1 MELSIFQD
9 NLENTVPFYPMA
21 IDLIPDITETI
32 EIDLVTNSS
41 GHHVWILNNQTQRA
55 NYNDPLLLLAHQK
68 NFSYP
73 LDPEWN
79 VYNFGRYR
87 SIRIVMNNKY
97 QSAHPMHL
105 HGHTFVRHSITL

>member
-1 MELSIFQD
+1 M
-9 NLENTVPFYPMA
+9 
-21 IDLIPDITETI
+21 
-32 EIDLVTNSS
+32 
-41 GHHVWILNNQTQRA
+41 NNQTQRA
-55 NYNDPLLLLAHQK
+55 NYNDPLLLLANQQ

-79 VYNFGRYR
+79 VYNFGSNK

-105 HGHTFVRHSITL
+105 HGHAFVRYSDFDAIPRIWH